1 MTSACI
7 WKLKLALIEQTR
19 LDQRQSGIWIG
30 ESKDKNLSAP
40 AGM

>member
-7 WKLKLALIEQTR
+7 WKLKLALIEPG
-19 LDQRQSGIWIG
+19 LFDQRQSGIWIR